1 VPFYEV
7 NTLNYNIFHLLNMKI
22 LNLKINELSE
32 DQINKPNRKDLPY
45 KLIMQ
50 HESCYNL

>member
-1 VPFYEV
+1 
-7 NTLNYNIFHLLNMKI
+7 MKI